1 MRACAGWLAQPDPPS
16 ALRGLPPHH
25 PFPRYL
31 TQSLPILVIIAVV
44 LALSAVRA
52 LQRLQNRVFGG
63 SSQTLLGAASVTSMG
78 TSAVLAGMFMLYI
91 GEQTLRV

>member
-1 MRACAGWLAQPDPPS
+1 VLVGWPS
-16 ALRGLPPHH
+16 RTPRQHYVASSPPPHH

-52 LQRLQNRVFGG
+52 MQLLQNRVFGG
-63 SSQTLLGAASVTSMG
+63 GSQTLLGTASVTSMG

-91 GEQTLRV
+91 GT